1 MKNENE
7 TVLKTN
13 EGRVNELLALF
24 IGFDLFDKFISVDG
38 VSRVKY
44 KYLNSK
50 GKPEHPY
57 YGPFYPEQMSF
68 NTSFD
73 WLMPVWAK
81 FRDLAGDTYRGI
93 EHQMMYINIV
103 QKLSRQISRISIEEF
118 FKQMVL
124 AVKWHNSIIKP

>member
-73 WLMPVWAK
+73 WLMPVWVK
-81 FRDLAGDTYRGI
+81 FRELKFDENDPRCSKLSGFKIRIASLISYGSIEDCFNELANGI
-93 EHQMMYINIV
+93 EWYYSEVTSQ
-103 QKLSRQISRISIEEF
+103 
-118 FKQMVL
+118 
-124 AVKWHNSIIKP
+124 W